1 MTKMDYFCFTKAQL
15 RLLAM
20 ALSKLHDNSL
30 RPTVCGCYGSTNTAA
45 WSYSIV
51 TDVTHDMLCFK
62 SRKHVLVE
70 SQLLSKE
77 VPSFLE

>member
-30 RPTVCGCYGSTNTAA
+30 RPTVWVAMAA
-45 WSYSIV
+45 LTLQHGVI
-51 TDVTHDMLCFK
+51 
-62 SRKHVLVE
+62 
-70 SQLLSKE
+70 LL
-77 VPSFLE
+77 